1 MIKNI
6 GIQLDAAIVTCVLE
20 VRDEVPGGSE
30 REFGLH
36 AVGEEERDAYQED
49 ITIAVQ
55 DVTTKN
61 IWIKKIN
68 DEILKV
74 NDLVTDLVN
83 PKSFDLEDEI

>member
-1 MIKNI
+1 M
-6 GIQLDAAIVTCVLE
+6 
-20 VRDEVPGGSE
+20 
-30 REFGLH
+30 
-36 AVGEEERDAYQED
+36 GEEERDAYQED